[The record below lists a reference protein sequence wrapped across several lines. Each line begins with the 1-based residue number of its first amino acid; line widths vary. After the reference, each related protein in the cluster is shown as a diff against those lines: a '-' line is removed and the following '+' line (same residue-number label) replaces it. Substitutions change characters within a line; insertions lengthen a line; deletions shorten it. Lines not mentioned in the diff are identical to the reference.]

1 MYSLDKQKTG
11 EFIAGRRRALGLTQR
26 ELAAGLSVSDKAVS
40 KWETGQSMPD
50 VGLLVP
56 LAEALGVSVTELLRG
71 ERLEGAQSLEACEV
85 EELVK
90 TAIGAAEER
99 PRPSR
104 AERRRRLGWYLASLA
119 LGAAGEA
126 LVYLHR
132 GAEIFATTLVF
143 FVLGAFFGIYFCF
156 VIRERLP
163 RFYDENDLSF
173 VYDSG
178 FRMNVPGVHFSNRN
192 WPHILR
198 AGRLWCLC
206 AAALS
211 PWAVLLIPGEE
222 AAIWLTFSVY
232 MATLFAALIVT
243 AKRHE

>member
-1 MYSLDKQKTG
+1 M
-11 EFIAGRRRALGLTQR
+11 
-26 ELAAGLSVSDKAVS
+26 
-40 KWETGQSMPD
+40 
-50 VGLLVP
+50 
-56 LAEALGVSVTELLRG
+56 
-71 ERLEGAQSLEACEV
+71 
-85 EELVK
+85 
-90 TAIGAAEER
+90 
-99 PRPSR
+99 
-104 AERRRRLGWYLASLA
+104 
-119 LGAAGEA
+119 
-126 LVYLHR
+126 
-132 GAEIFATTLVF
+132 F

-173 VYDSG
+173 VADSG
-178 FRMNVPGVHFSNRN
+178 FRMNVPGVHFNNRN

-222 AAIWLTFSVY
+222 AAIWLTFAVY

>member
-126 LVYLHR
+126 LVYLHC
-132 GAEIFATTLVF
+132 GAELFATTLVF

-178 FRMNVPGVHFSNRN
+178 FRMNVPGVHFNNRN

-222 AAIWLTFSVY
+222 AAIWLTFAVY